1 MKTRGPSDLFS
12 PVTGE
17 RLNTYD
23 KYRPTEPH
31 PGPCD
36 MACDSL
42 QNQTGDLPSVVRVKV
57 IVKVIDLQTSRQRNL
72 SYMALT

>member
-1 MKTRGPSDLFS
+1 MKTRGPSDLVS

-42 QNQTGDLPSVVRVKV
+42 QNQTGDLLELPLIPALATDPGPS
-57 IVKVIDLQTSRQRNL
+57 
-72 SYMALT
+72 